1 MKSFKLKTPLT
12 IKILLIVCIAISLLG
27 AGWNIFNLLEYSK
40 IDLVKTVCYF
50 IAVVLSLILVAF
62 CISFF
67 FSKYK
72 LKGET
77 LFCYTGF
84 IKTKLSLVD
93 LSQIQFEEQTE
104 RTFLVFNEDKALVI
118 MLYSKDV
125 TEFVNEVIKN
135 NNKVEFRSLPKLK

>member
-1 MKSFKLKTPLT
+1 MVISKACCKIATSTSSFNEADILKKLCHFLYLAAGY
-12 IKILLIVCIAISLLG
+12 ILPALSSLSHFG
-27 AGWNIFNLLEYSK
+27 
-40 IDLVKTVCYF
+40 
-50 IAVVLSLILVAF
+50 
-62 CISFF
+62 FF